1 MQITKERLLQ
11 WSGLAALI
19 AGLIFAGIQP
29 IHPADV
35 VASVTTS
42 TWTIIITLKFV
53 MCFLFLVGVTGLYL
67 RQAEQAGW
75 LGFAGFVLFGASW
88 ALQSGFVFT
97 EWLVL
102 PQLAASEPNFVD
114 SLLGISSGAPPTVSV
129 GALSPVYAAVGILY
143 LLGGIVFGIAS
154 VRARVLPRWP
164 AILLAV
170 TALLTP
176 AAILLPHSVQR
187 LAAIPMGI
195 AFIWL
200 GYALWS
206 EQRTPRGS

>member
-1 MQITKERLLQ
+1 MEITRQRLLR
-11 WSGLAALI
+11 WSGLAALL

-35 VASVTTS
+35 VASVTTV
-42 TWTIIITLKFV
+42 TWGIVVTLKFL
-53 MCFLFLVGVTGLYL
+53 MCFLFLIGIAGLYL
-67 RQAEQAGW
+67 RQAEEAGW
-75 LGFAGFVLFGASW
+75 LGLVGFVLFATSW

-114 SLLGISSGAPPTVSV
+114 SLLGISSGASPTVDV
-129 GALSPVYAAVGILY
+129 GALSPVYTTVGILY
-143 LLGGIVFGIAS
+143 LIGGIVFGIAT

-176 AAILLPHSVQR
+176 AAILLPHAIQR

-195 AFIWL
+195 AFICL

-206 EQRTPRGS
+206 EKHAAAA